1 VDDGVMVR
9 NERNT
14 ATGSSEERTSRT
26 RAVVRVLGG
35 FTATVGDDA
44 VNLGGPRQR
53 GVLARILIGGGEA
66 VSAEQLLHDVWGER
80 AVEATVGAV
89 QAYVSRLRRL
99 FGPDALPR
107 RPDGYVLDRAAVAV
121 DADLFGSDVDAG
133 RRALARGN
141 DEDAAALLE
150 AALARWTGPS
160 AFGPGAQ
167 AQMSFLAPVAA
178 RLEEQRVVAAEALA
192 DAHARQGRAA
202 DDVALLEDL
211 ATRDPLRE
219 SVAVQLVR
227 ALYAAGRQAD
237 ALAAYDR
244 CCGALA
250 DELGVEPT
258 PALRR
263 VRAAVLAHDPLP
275 GVGGTVLPTHLPPRN
290 RSFVGRRGL
299 LANVDATLDD
309 DTRRPRAVALTGL
322 GGVGK
327 TELALEL
334 AHQRHRHGRVAWWIS
349 AEDPAGTATG
359 LAALAA
365 ALGIAPFERR
375 EDARAALWAEL
386 DRTPGWLLVYDNA
399 DEPAQLEPFLPAARH
414 GDVIITSRNPAWR
427 RIAHPVAIGPLAR
440 GESLAY
446 VATRTGDRPV
456 EADTLADLLGDLPLA
471 LEQACAY
478 IEQTRMSLPDY
489 VSLFRR
495 HRDGLLLREVEGSG
509 RTVATTW
516 GLAFDRLAVRA
527 PRAAQLLETIAF
539 LAPDAISVGT
549 LGRFEPGELELQDAL
564 RELLRLS
571 LVDREADTVRVHRLV
586 QDVVR
591 ARMSETARRDRLAV
605 VAHACVVHTVE
616 STEAGRD
623 VPDDVAAHLV
633 ALALHA
639 EALGVQPDGL
649 VEALEQVA
657 ARQAQRALYPAAEHV
672 LRAALRLP
680 GAAAAPAVRGRLTCA
695 LGQVLDSAGSLQP
708 ALELHREAVALLD
721 GTVHPDDPVR
731 PDVLAHAYNRL
742 GHVLNCADE
751 AAAAIVAHRRALE
764 VLRGAGRSD
773 LEPEVLIDL
782 GYTLWGS
789 GALDAAEEALRSGRT
804 MLEEQGRLDE
814 RGWAHATA
822 GLGMVEQDAGRLDEA
837 VAHQRAAIAAFTD
850 VLGAD
855 HPDTAQTFDKLGY
868 ALRLQGKVPEAIEA
882 HQRGV
887 RLLERVLGPDDSRVG
902 MALTNLGLALAD
914 AGSWE
919 QAVSVQNRSRTI
931 FAAALGRTHSS
942 TLLAGDR
949 LVDALVAAGQP
960 VRAGTVRAEVDA
972 AAAERRNGEV
982 PSGTS

>member
-1 VDDGVMVR
+1 VEDGVTVR
-9 NERNT
+9 DGGGT
-14 ATGSSEERTSRT
+14 AVGVTDGRAGS

-35 FTATVGDDA
+35 FSATVGDDA

-53 GVLARILIGGGEA
+53 AVLARILIAGSEA
-66 VSAEQLLHDVWGER
+66 VTAEQVLHDVWDER
-80 AVEATVGAV
+80 SAEATVGAV

-99 FGPDALPR
+99 LGPAALPR
-107 RPDGYVLDRAAVAV
+107 RADGYVLDRDVVRV
-121 DADLFGSDVDAG
+121 DADLFVADVDAG

-150 AALARWTGPS
+150 AALARWTGPC
-160 AFGPGAQ
+160 AFGVGAQ
-167 AQMSFLAPVAA
+167 GQMPFLAPVAA
-178 RLEEQRVVAAEALA
+178 RFEEQRVVATEALA
-192 DAHARQGRAA
+192 DVHARQGRAA
-202 DDVALLEDL
+202 DDVALLEEL
-211 ATRDPLRE
+211 AARDPLRE
-219 SVAVQLVR
+219 SVTVQLVR
-227 ALYAAGRQAD
+227 ALYAANRQAD

-258 PALRR
+258 PALRQ

-299 LANVDATLDD
+299 LAAVDATLDD

-359 LAALAA
+359 LAALAT

-427 RIAHPVAIGPLAR
+427 RIAHPVAVGPLAR

-456 EADTLADLLGDLPLA
+456 EADTLAELLGDLPLA

-489 VSLFRR
+489 VDLFRR
-495 HRDGLLLREVEGSG
+495 HRDGLLLRDVEGSG

-516 GLAFDRLAVRA
+516 GLAFDRLAARS
-527 PRAAQLLETIAF
+527 PRGADLLETIAF
-539 LAPDAISVGT
+539 LAPDAISVAT
-549 LGRFEPGELELQDAL
+549 LGRFERDELGLQEAL
-564 RELLRLS
+564 RELWRLS
-571 LVDREADTVRVHRLV
+571 LVDRETDKVRVHRLV

-591 ARMSETARRDRLAV
+591 ARMSAATRRDRLGT
-605 VAHACVVHTVE
+605 VAQACVAQAA
-616 STEAGRD
+616 EAGRD
-623 VPDDVAAHLV
+623 VPDDLAAHLV
-633 ALALHA
+633 VLAGHA
-639 EALGVQPDGL
+639 EALGAEPDGL
-649 VEALEQVA
+649 VEALESVA
-657 ARQAQRALYPAAEHV
+657 RRQAERALYPAAEHV
-672 LRAALRLP
+672 LRAALRLHAP
-680 GAAAAPAVRGRLTCA
+680 NRDPAVRGRLTCA
-695 LGQVLDSAGSLQP
+695 LGQVLDAAGRLAP
-708 ALELHREAVALLD
+708 ALDLHHLAVALLEA
-721 GTVHPDDPVR
+721 TVHPDDV
-731 PDVLAHAYNRL
+731 VLAHAHNRL
-742 GHVLNCADE
+742 GHVLNCADD
-751 AAAAIVAHRRALE
+751 APAAITAHRRALD
-764 VLRGAGRSD
+764 VLHRAGRAD

-789 GALDAAEEALRSGRT
+789 RAFEAAGEAFRSGLA
-804 MLEEQGRLDE
+804 MLEEQGRRDE

-822 GLGMVEQDAGRLDEA
+822 GLGMVEQDMGRLDEA
-837 VAHQRAAIAAFTD
+837 VAHQRAAIEAFIR
-850 VLGAD
+850 VGGPD
-855 HPDTAQTFDKLGY
+855 HPDTAQALDKLGY
-868 ALRLQGKVPEAIEA
+868 ALRLQGRVDEAIEA
-882 HQRGV
+882 HRRGV

-914 AGSWE
+914 SGASD
-919 QAVSVQNRSRTI
+919 QAVATQTRAREI
-931 FAAALGRTHSS
+931 FIAALGPTHSS
-942 TLLAGDR
+942 TLLAGER
-949 LVDALVAAGQP
+949 LADALVAMGQP
-960 VRAGTVRAEVDA
+960 VRAQAVRAEVDE
-972 AAAERRNGEV
+972 AAAERLKDEEPVR
-982 PSGTS
+982 SG

>member
-1 VDDGVMVR
+1 M
-9 NERNT
+9 
-14 ATGSSEERTSRT
+14 
-26 RAVVRVLGG
+26 LGG
-35 FTATVGDDA
+35 LTATVGDDP

-53 GVLARILIGGGEA
+53 GVLARILIGQGEA
-66 VSAEQLLHDVWGER
+66 VSAEQVVHDVWGER
-80 AVEATVGAV
+80 AAEATVGAV

-107 RPDGYVLDRAAVAV
+107 RGPGYVLDRGVVAV
-121 DADLFGSDVDAG
+121 DADLFIADVDAG

-150 AALARWTGPS
+150 VALARWTGPC
-160 AFGPGAQ
+160 AFGVGGQ
-167 AQMSFLAPVAA
+167 GQMPFLAPVAA
-178 RLEEQRVVAAEALA
+178 RLEELRVVAAEALA

-202 DDVALLEDL
+202 DDVALLEEL
-211 ATRDPLRE
+211 AARDPLRE

-227 ALYAAGRQAD
+227 SLYAAGRQAD

-244 CCGALA
+244 CRAALA

-263 VRAAVLAHDPLP
+263 VRAAVLAHEPLP

-299 LANVDATLDD
+299 LAAVDATLDD

-427 RIAHPVAIGPLAR
+427 RIAHPVPVGPLTR

-446 VATRTGDRPV
+446 LATRTGDRPV
-456 EADTLADLLGDLPLA
+456 EADTLAELLGDLPLA

-489 VSLFRR
+489 VDLFRR
-495 HRDGLLLREVEGSG
+495 RRDGLLLREVGDSG

-527 PRAAQLLETIAF
+527 PRAAELLEAIAF
-539 LAPDAISVGT
+539 LAPDAISVAT
-549 LGRFEPGELELQDAL
+549 LARFEPGELELQEAL

-571 LVDREADTVRVHRLV
+571 LVEREADTVRVHRLV

-591 ARMSETARRDRLAV
+591 ARMTEQARRDRLAA
-605 VAHACVVHTVE
+605 VATACVAQARE
-616 STEAGRD
+616 SLSD
-623 VPDDVAAHLV
+623 VPDDLAAHLV
-633 ALALHA
+633 GLAGHA
-639 EALGVQPDGL
+639 EALGAEPDGL
-649 VEALEQVA
+649 VEVLEAVA
-657 ARQAQRALYPAAEHV
+657 ARQAERALYPAAEHV
-672 LRAALRLP
+672 LRAVLRTRGPGRDPAL
-680 GAAAAPAVRGRLTCA
+680 RGRLLCA
-695 LGQVLDSAGSLQP
+695 LGQVLDAAGQLAS
-708 ALELHREAVALLD
+708 ALELHHEAVALLEA
-721 GTVHPDDPVR
+721 TVDSDDPSHA
-731 PDVLAHAYNRL
+731 DVLAHAYNRL
-742 GHVLNCADE
+742 GHVLNSADQ
-751 AAAAIVAHRRALE
+751 APAAITAQQRALD
-764 VLRGAGRSD
+764 VLHRAGRAD

-782 GYTLWGS
+782 GYTLWGA
-789 GALDAAEEALRSGRT
+789 GALEAAGKALYAGRAR
-804 MLEEQGRLDE
+804 LEEQGRRDE
-814 RGWAHATA
+814 RGWAHATSWL
-822 GLGMVEQDAGRLDEA
+822 GLVEQDTGRLDEA
-837 VAHQRAAIAAFTD
+837 VAHQREAIEAFIRID
-850 VLGAD
+850 GPY
-855 HPDTAQTFDKLGY
+855 HPDTAQTLDKLGY
-868 ALRLQGKVPEAIEA
+868 ALRLQGRVDESIDA
-882 HQRGV
+882 HRRAV
-887 RLLERVLGPDDSRVG
+887 RLLERVLGPDDSRVA

-914 AGSWE
+914 SGAPD
-919 QAVSVQNRSRTI
+919 QAVAIQTRARDVFTV
-931 FAAALGRTHSS
+931 ALGRTHSS

-949 LVDALVAAGQP
+949 LADALVAAIQSAP
-960 VRAGTVRAEVDA
+960 SFAGPTDVEEVA
-972 AAAERRNGEV
+972 TALRETPPATPRV
-982 PSGTS
+982 

>member
-1 VDDGVMVR
+1 MDDGVMVR
-9 NERNT
+9 D
-14 ATGSSEERTSRT
+14 AGTGVGSCTT
-26 RAVVRVLGG
+26 GVVVRVLGG
-35 FTATVGDDA
+35 FTATVDDEP
-44 VNLGGPRQR
+44 VSLGGPRQR
-53 GVLARILIGGGEA
+53 GVLARVLIGGSEA
-66 VSAEQLLHDVWGER
+66 VSAEQVLTDVWGER
-80 AVEATVGAV
+80 ADEATVGAV
-89 QAYVSRLRRL
+89 HAYVSRLRRL
-99 FGPDALPR
+99 FGSPQALPR
-107 RPDGYVLDRAAVAV
+107 RGPGYVLDRDVVAV
-121 DADLFGSDVDAG
+121 DADLFTADVDAG

-150 AALARWTGPS
+150 AALARWTGPC
-160 AFGPGAQ
+160 AFGVGGQ
-167 AQMSFLAPVAA
+167 GQMPFLAPVAA
-178 RLEEQRVVAAEALA
+178 RLEDLRVVATEALA

-244 CCGALA
+244 CRSALA

-263 VRAAVLAHDPLP
+263 MRAAVLAHQPLP
-275 GVGGTVLPTHLPPRN
+275 GVSGAVLPTHLPPRN

-299 LANVDATLDD
+299 LAAVDATLDD

-334 AHQRHRHGRVAWWIS
+334 AHLRHRHGRVAWWIS

-456 EADTLADLLGDLPLA
+456 EADTLAELLGDLPLA

-489 VSLFRR
+489 VDLFRR
-495 HRDGLLLREVEGSG
+495 HRDGLLLRDVEGSG

-516 GLAFDRLAVRA
+516 GLAFDRLAARA
-527 PRAAQLLETIAF
+527 PRAAELLETIAF
-539 LAPDAISVGT
+539 LAPDAISVAT
-549 LGRFEPGELELQDAL
+549 LSRFQPGELELQEAL

-591 ARMSETARRDRLAV
+591 ARMTEDARRNRLAA
-605 VAHACVVHTVE
+605 VAGECVAQADAC
-616 STEAGRD
+616 GRD
-623 VPDDVAAHLV
+623 VPDDLAAHLV
-633 ALALHA
+633 CLAGHGEAIGA
-639 EALGVQPDGL
+639 EPDGL
-649 VEALEQVA
+649 VEVLERVA
-657 ARQAQRALYPAAEHV
+657 VRQAERALYPAAEHV

-680 GAAAAPAVRGRLTCA
+680 VAQQDPAVRGRLTCA
-695 LGQVLDSAGSLQP
+695 LGRVLDAAGRLAP
-708 ALELHREAVALLD
+708 ALELHREAVALLEA
-721 GTVHPDDPVR
+721 TVAPDDA
-731 PDVLAHAYNRL
+731 VLAYAYNRL
-742 GHVLNCADE
+742 GHVLNCADD
-751 AAAAIVAHRRALE
+751 APAAIVAHRQALD
-764 VLRGAGRSD
+764 VLHRAGRTD

-782 GYTLWGS
+782 GYTLWS
-789 GALDAAEEALRSGRT
+789 TGALDAAGEALRSGRA
-804 MLEEQGRLDE
+804 MLEEQGRGDE
-814 RGWAHATA
+814 RGWAHATG

-837 VAHQRAAIAAFTD
+837 VAHHRAAIAAFTRIS
-850 VLGAD
+850 GAD
-855 HPDTAQTFDKLGY
+855 HPDTAQAFDKLGY
-868 ALRLQGKVPEAIEA
+868 ALRLQGSVEEALDA
-882 HQRGV
+882 HRRGV
-887 RLLERVLGPDDSRVG
+887 GLLERVLGPDDSRVA

-914 AGSWE
+914 AGTPDK
-919 QAVSVQNRSRTI
+919 AVDVQTRAREIFLRT
-931 FAAALGRTHSS
+931 LGPAHFS
-942 TLLAGDR
+942 TRLAGER
-949 LVDALVAAGQP
+949 LADALDAAGRP
-960 VRAGTVRAEVDA
+960 ARALAVRAEVDEG
-972 AAAERRNGEV
+972 AERPHDPEASR
-982 PSGTS
+982 SS

>member
-1 VDDGVMVR
+1 MVR
-9 NERNT
+9 NGRDT
-14 ATGSSEERTSRT
+14 AVGSSEERTPRS

-53 GVLARILIGGGEA
+53 GVLARILVGGAEA

-107 RPDGYVLDRAAVAV
+107 RPDGYVLDRTAVTV

-167 AQMSFLAPVAA
+167 AEMSFLAPVAA

-211 ATRDPLRE
+211 AARDPLRE

-244 CCGALA
+244 CCGALS

-299 LANVDATLDD
+299 LAHVDATLDD

-456 EADTLADLLGDLPLA
+456 EADTLAELLGDLPLA

-527 PRAAQLLETIAF
+527 PRAAELLETIAF

-571 LVDREADTVRVHRLV
+571 LVDREAETVRVHRLV

-591 ARMSETARRDRLAV
+591 ARMSEAARCDRLAD
-605 VAHACVVHTVE
+605 VAQACVAQA
-616 STEAGRD
+616 TEAGRD

-680 GAAAAPAVRGRLTCA
+680 GAAVAPTVRGRLTCA
-695 LGQVLDSAGSLQP
+695 LGQVLDSAGSL
-708 ALELHREAVALLD
+708 ALALKLHREAVAMLD
-721 GTVHPDDPVR
+721 GAVHADEPVQ

-751 AAAAIVAHRRALE
+751 GAAAVVAHRRALE
-764 VLRGAGRSD
+764 VLRGAGRCD

-789 GALDAAEEALRSGRT
+789 GALDAAEEALRSGRA

-837 VAHQRAAIAAFTD
+837 VAYQRAAIAAFTD

-919 QAVSVQNRSRTI
+919 QAVGVQIRARTI
-931 FAAALGRTHSS
+931 FAAGLGRTHSS
-942 TLLAGDR
+942 TLMAGDR

-960 VRAGTVRAEVDA
+960 VRARTVRAEVDE
-972 AAAERRNGEV
+972 AAAERRNGED
-982 PSGTS
+982 PSGMS